1 MPRTWSGLGFFG
13 AMGVMLAL
21 GCDRPPSATGDAVGE
36 AREGLVGTY
45 CIFNARLAPGSFH
58 FDGPT
63 WLLDSAEG
71 LGPRS
76 LDLSISSFV
85 QPQISTNTTAKPGAD
100 DVSEAVGYSVT
111 TRFQIQASSSIDVDA
126 MHYQR
131 LEAYT
136 SFQQTYFEIRDAACA
151 VILGTGSAYKPIG
164 IHFQTRNAFDVSV
177 PDVGIY
183 TFPPPVIP
191 VVPLPI
197 GAGGAGGAGSAGA
210 GGAGGA
216 SSATTSSGSSAS
228 GSSTSGTGSGEPAD
242 AGAGD

>member
-1 MPRTWSGLGFFG
+1 MPRALAEIRFFG
-13 AMGVMLAL
+13 AMALALTL
-21 GCDRPPSATGDAVGE
+21 GCDRPASWTGDEVAE
-36 AREGLVGTY
+36 AQESLVGTY
-45 CIFNARLAPGSFH
+45 CIFNARIAPGSFH

-71 LGPRS
+71 QGPRS

-85 QPQISTNTTAKPGAD
+85 QPQISTNTTAKPGPD

-136 SFQQTYFEIRDAACA
+136 AFQQTYFEIRDPACA
-151 VILGTGSAYKPIG
+151 VIVGAGSAYKPIG
-164 IHFQTRNAFDVSV
+164 IYFQTRNAFDVSL

-191 VVPLPI
+191 VVPLP
-197 GAGGAGGAGSAGA
+197 GGAGGAGSAG
-210 GGAGGA
+210 GSDGAGG
-216 SSATTSSGSSAS
+216 SSSAS
-228 GSSTSGTGSGEPAD
+228 ASSGPGSASSTGGGEPAD

>member
-1 MPRTWSGLGFFG
+1 MPGAWTEIRFFA
-13 AMGVMLAL
+13 AMAAVLAL
-21 GCDRPPSATGDAVGE
+21 GCDRPATSSGDVVAE
-36 AREGLVGTY
+36 AHEALVGTY
-45 CIFNARLAPGSFH
+45 CIFNARIAPGSFH

-76 LDLSISSFV
+76 LDLAITSFV
-85 QPQISTNTTAKPGAD
+85 QPQISTNTTAKPGPD

-111 TRFQIQASSSIDVDA
+111 TRFQIQASSGIDVDA

-136 SFQQTYFEIRDAACA
+136 SFQQTYFEIRDPTCA
-151 VILGTGSAYKPIG
+151 VIVGTGSAYKPIG
-164 IHFQTRNAFDVSV
+164 IYFQTRNAFDVPV
-177 PDVGIY
+177 ADVGIY

-191 VVPLPI
+191 VVPLP
-197 GAGGAGGAGSAGA
+197 GGAGGAGSSGSA
-210 GGAGGA
+210 GGAGG
-216 SSATTSSGSSAS
+216 SS
-228 GSSTSGTGSGEPAD
+228 GSSTSSGSAGPSGASGSGGGEPAD